1 MTSRCPRCTLLGFT
15 LSALLHLAAAAVLTS
30 GTIRE
35 IPLVDGHRVA
45 VNLAMFESPSERQ
58 APTAD
63 VDGTGEPPGSPKA
76 SPEANPSA
84 QREPEPEQTPEPATE
99 PDPEEEPE
107 TVSVPASDAAPKPA
121 IAPELSTAPNP
132 KLKVAPPAL
141 SPKRKTSPVRTTRPI
156 PKPIPKPKP
165 KSEAKSKYAGKAR
178 LPSGRTEEQSS
189 SAGARGLS
197 GSAAA
202 SAKGGGKEGGANAK
216 ALESH
221 YLAGLQRA
229 IAKKRR
235 YPSSARR
242 RGETGVVTVSFVLAQ
257 SGRISGARVDKSSGS
272 ARLDQAA
279 LDTLKRLGRYKP
291 IPKALGRTSWRL
303 RVPIRFALE

>member
-15 LSALLHLAAAAVLTS
+15 LSALLHLGAAAAILAS
-30 GTIRE
+30 GTTPE
-35 IPLVDGHRVA
+35 TPLVDGHRVA
-45 VNLAMFESPSERQ
+45 VNLAMFEGPSERQ
-58 APTAD
+58 APTTD
-63 VDGTGEPPGSPKA
+63 VNGTGEPPGSPKA
-76 SPEANPSA
+76 SPEPNPSA
-84 QREPEPEQTPEPATE
+84 EREPEPGQTPEPATV
-99 PDPEEEPE
+99 PDPEEDPE
-107 TVSVPASDAAPKPA
+107 TVSARAPDAAPKLA
-121 IAPELSTAPNP
+121 NAPELNTTPNP

-141 SPKRKTSPVRTTRPI
+141 TPKRKTSPERAT
-156 PKPIPKPKP
+156 KPIPKPKP
-165 KSEAKSKYAGKAR
+165 EARSEAKSKYAGKAR
-178 LPSGRTEEQSS
+178 SPSGRTEEQSG

-197 GSAAA
+197 GSAAT
-202 SAKGGGKEGGANAK
+202 SAKGGGKEGDVNAK
-216 ALESH
+216 ALESQ

-279 LDTLKRLGRYKP
+279 LRTLKRLGRHKA